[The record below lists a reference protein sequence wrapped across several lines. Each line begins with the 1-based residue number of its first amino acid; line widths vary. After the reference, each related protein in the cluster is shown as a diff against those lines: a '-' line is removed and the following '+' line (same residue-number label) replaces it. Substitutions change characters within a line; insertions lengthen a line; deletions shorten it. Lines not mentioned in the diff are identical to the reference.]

1 MGEGEYY
8 NGVEPVEVGDMS
20 GIKRENPV
28 MPATKGVKVE
38 IVNTENRINEA
49 NTYRWIRLQ
58 LRVVDGIQIP
68 NDVSGEVETKYKG
81 MSIFTNACYFVD
93 MVNGVSTN
101 TGKKYSEINMFKKK
115 QHLLNLKNLSEATGI
130 DLTLVDGHRI
140 EELKGM
146 TVKADIT
153 TSTNKKTGEINNEAR
168 NFKVVPLED
177 SV

>member
-38 IVNTENRINEA
+38 IVNTESRINED

-58 LRVVDGIQIP
+58 LRVVEGIQTP
-68 NDVSGEVETKYKG
+68 NDVSGKVETKYKG
-81 MSIFTNACYFVD
+81 MGFFTNVCYFAD
-93 MVNGVSTN
+93 MENGVN
-101 TGKKYSEINMFKKK
+101 AKGKKYSDSNFFKKK

-130 DLTLVDGHRI
+130 DLTLIDGHKI
-140 EELKGM
+140 EELKGA
-146 TVKADIT
+146 TVKVDIT

-168 NFKVVPLED
+168 NFKVVPLEE